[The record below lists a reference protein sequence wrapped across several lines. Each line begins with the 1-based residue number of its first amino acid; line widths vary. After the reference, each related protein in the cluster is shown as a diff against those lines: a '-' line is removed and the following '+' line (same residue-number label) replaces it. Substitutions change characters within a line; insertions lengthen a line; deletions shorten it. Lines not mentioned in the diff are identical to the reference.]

1 MRKIASVFIV
11 VCLFGM
17 LAMTGAAE
25 AVTLKL
31 AHVVNEQDAFH
42 VCALKFKEIVEERT
56 DGEVEVTV
64 FPNAKLGDERTL
76 LENMKMGVV
85 DAGVIT
91 SGPIINFIP
100 EFGVFDLPFLF
111 RSPEHAYAVLDGPI
125 GKGLLAKMDEQGWK
139 GLAYGER
146 GFRNLTNSKH
156 PVAEPADLEGL
167 KIRLMENP
175 VYVDTF
181 KALGAN
187 AVPMAWTETL
197 TALQQKTIDGQENPL
212 NVIVAFKLYESQD
225 FLSMTRHAYAPNV
238 IMMSKKSWDKLSA
251 DQQAIVQE
259 AAQKAA
265 EANRAYDNDKAAEWL
280 AFLKEQ
286 GMDVVEEPDLAAFR
300 EAVQP
305 IYDKY
310 GADFG
315 EDMLQD
321 IAETE
326 AN

>member
-1 MRKIASVFIV
+1 MRKIASAFIV

-56 DGEVEVTV
+56 DGEVKVTV

-125 GKGLLAKMDEQGWK
+125 GKSLLAKMEEQGWK

-156 PVAEPADLEGL
+156 SVAEPADLEGL

-212 NVIVAFKLYESQD
+212 NVIVSFKLYESQD

-265 EANRAYDNDKAAEWL
+265 EANRTYDNDKAAEWL